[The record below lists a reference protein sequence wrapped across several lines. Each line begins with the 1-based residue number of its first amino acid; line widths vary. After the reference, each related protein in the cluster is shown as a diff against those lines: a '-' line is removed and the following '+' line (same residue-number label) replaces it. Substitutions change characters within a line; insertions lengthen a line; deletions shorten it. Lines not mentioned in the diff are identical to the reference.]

1 MKWIGHVS
9 CAVLAV
15 APLVHARASLPPL
28 LQTSLSDTELLIW
41 TGFFAAVP
49 DFDLVL
55 SRWLPIRHRGY
66 ASHSLLTVFGIVG
79 ILLGVGWA
87 LQAGWMPE
95 TFAVHLDGVARF
107 LTPFCAVLAGL
118 AVLSHLLG
126 DAMTKT
132 GVPLLH
138 PRRMWH
144 IPYIGGH
151 ATFDAWWL
159 NAIPVAAAGYVL
171 SVHFGVTLQDIRG
184 THRWRALFSG

>member
-9 CAVLAV
+9 CAVLAT
-15 APLVHARASLPPL
+15 APLVYARDALPATW
-28 LQTSLSDTELLIW
+28 QTSLSDAELFIW

-49 DFDLVL
+49 DFDLLL

-66 ASHSLLTVFGIVG
+66 ASHSLLTVLFVG
-79 ILLGVGWA
+79 GVVYGLGWA
-87 LQAGWMPE
+87 LQAEWMP
-95 TFAVHLDGVARF
+95 AVVVREARPFLRF

-132 GVPLLH
+132 GVPILH

-144 IPYIGGH
+144 IPWIGGR

-159 NAIPVAAAGYVL
+159 NVIPVAAAGYVL
-171 SVHFGVTLQDIRG
+171 SVHFGLSLPEIRG
-184 THRWRALFSG
+184 QHRWRSLFSD